1 MNLTQLLLP
10 GSFTR
15 IIAKKPR
22 HLISVS
28 IITGDPSAN
37 TRPQDDS
44 RFHPETLQML
54 PHRPA
59 AF

>member
-10 GSFTR
+10 GSFTKILAEEPR
-15 IIAKKPR
+15 NCISTATIA
-22 HLISVS
+22 
-28 IITGDPSAN
+28 GDPSAN
-37 TRPQDDS
+37 TGPQDDS